1 MHLLVKLTI
10 ITREVD
16 MQTATI
22 YETKTKLS
30 SLIKLIEQSNER
42 ILITKHGHPVAE
54 LGPVSRKSRLL
65 VDPLLAGIHIN
76 YDPAEPTEDEWPP
89 E

>member
-1 MHLLVKLTI
+1 MHT
-10 ITREVD
+10 T
-16 MQTATI
+16 TI
-22 YETKTKLS
+22 YETKTNLS
-30 SLIKLIEQSNER
+30 SLIKLVEQSNER

-65 VDPLLAGIHIN
+65 VDPLLAGIQIN
-76 YDPAEPTEDEWPP
+76 FDPMEPTEDEWLP